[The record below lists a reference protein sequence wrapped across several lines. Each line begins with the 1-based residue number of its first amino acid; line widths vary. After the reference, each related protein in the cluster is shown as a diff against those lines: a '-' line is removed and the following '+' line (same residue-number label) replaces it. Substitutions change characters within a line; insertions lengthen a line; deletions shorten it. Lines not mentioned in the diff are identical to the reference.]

1 MMPTGDTLVMVWLAA
16 LVAPPIIFGIWMRV
30 KLMLSEEGSD
40 FLVEREI
47 AKTRGEWE
55 TPHYLRDQ
63 FGDTRGKAA
72 RATFDFGALVG
83 SHGDNVATLLA
94 RAVPFIVAYA
104 VYAAVISGAGYLW
117 LL

>member
-1 MMPTGDTLVMVWLAA
+1 MMPTGDTLVIVWLAA

-55 TPHYLRDQ
+55 TPYHLRDQ
-63 FGDTRGKAA
+63 FGETRGKAA
-72 RATFDFGALVG
+72 RATFDFGARAG
-83 SHGDNVATLLA
+83 SHGDDVAALLA
-94 RAVPFIVAYA
+94 KAVPFIIAYA
-104 VYAAVISGAGYLW
+104 VYAAVIGGVGYLW